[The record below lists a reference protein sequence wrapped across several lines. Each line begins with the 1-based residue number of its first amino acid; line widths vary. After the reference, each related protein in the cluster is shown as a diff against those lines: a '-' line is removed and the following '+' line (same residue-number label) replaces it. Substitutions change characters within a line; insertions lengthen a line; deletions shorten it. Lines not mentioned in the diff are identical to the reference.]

1 MLVKE
6 SFFGRR
12 SLDLECLN
20 EFAVQLSDYFW
31 LKAKETAKKKSK
43 TATWFSPFC
52 FCFLFA
58 LVRAFFVATAPLRER
73 PKGLSCSEPES
84 LCVGTAFA

>member
-6 SFFGRR
+6 VFGER

-43 TATWFSPFC
+43 TATWFSPAFVSC
-52 FCFLFA
+52 LLWFVCFL
-58 LVRAFFVATAPLRER
+58 LLQH
-73 PKGLSCSEPES
+73 L
-84 LCVGTAFA
+84 